1 MPFCMNVLL
10 DFFERLKVLILDSF
24 YLKLKHYWKNK
35 AFFASFCMVGNNPSD
50 CSVLFFR
57 QLQRHLIFRVTLVAK
72 QKFNLQGKK
81 VTENKV
87 KSVDYGFNTFYVSSL
102 TLVKKQWSFDI
113 IHMLAALEDLGKTL
127 STKFSWQARL
137 LPVLLELSKKF
148 VCAKSKKTSDIFCC
162 SMQYPVQ
169 RMAFK

>member
-1 MPFCMNVLL
+1 
-10 DFFERLKVLILDSF
+10 
-24 YLKLKHYWKNK
+24 
-35 AFFASFCMVGNNPSD
+35 MVGNNPSD

-102 TLVKKQWSFDI
+102 TLVKKQ
-113 IHMLAALEDLGKTL
+113 
-127 STKFSWQARL
+127 
-137 LPVLLELSKKF
+137 
-148 VCAKSKKTSDIFCC
+148 
-162 SMQYPVQ
+162 
-169 RMAFK
+169 

>member
-10 DFFERLKVLILDSF
+10 DFFERLKVLTLDSF

-57 QLQRHLIFRVTLVAK
+57 QLQRHLIFKVTLVAK
-72 QKFNLQGKK
+72 QKFNLHRKK

-102 TLVKKQWSFDI
+102 TLVKKQWSFGI
-113 IHMLAALEDLGKTL
+113 IHMLAALEDFGKTL
-127 STKFSWQARL
+127 FTKFSWEARL

-148 VCAKSKKTSDIFCC
+148 VCA
-162 SMQYPVQ
+162 
-169 RMAFK
+169 